1 VCACLAAAAA
11 VPVVAVTRSR
21 LVVSW
26 YGSARLPSRALGELT
41 QRIRD
46 TDDPRELLAA
56 AADVAAAAVHSPGA
70 SITLGVD
77 EPDSGPE
84 DVVVPL
90 LVCGQR
96 VGTLLV
102 HPRGPGW
109 PLERRDRDVLATL
122 AVPIALVSHAVGLA
136 VDREH
141 ARRDAERARRL
152 ERERIL
158 ADLHDGLGPMLA
170 GLGMGVAG
178 VQRSTPAADPAS
190 QAALHDLSD
199 GLAEARTELRRIVT
213 GLAPGHLARA
223 DLADSL
229 SHLVGQLQSSV
240 PTSTPSID
248 LHVDLSRPVDTK
260 VAVTA
265 YRTVA
270 EALANVLRH
279 ARATTCSVGVR
290 GTDDACLEITVQDD
304 GVGLPTGPGTSSGI
318 GLVSLRRRAESLG
331 GRMEVSP
338 GAAGGTVLVMVLP
351 TTDTP

>member
-1 VCACLAAAAA
+1 
-11 VPVVAVTRSR
+11 
-21 LVVSW
+21 
-26 YGSARLPSRALGELT
+26 
-41 QRIRD
+41 
-46 TDDPRELLAA
+46 
-56 AADVAAAAVHSPGA
+56 
-70 SITLGVD
+70 
-77 EPDSGPE
+77 
-84 DVVVPL
+84 
-90 LVCGQR
+90 
-96 VGTLLV
+96 
-102 HPRGPGW
+102 
-109 PLERRDRDVLATL
+109 
-122 AVPIALVSHAVGLA
+122 
-136 VDREH
+136 
-141 ARRDAERARRL
+141 
-152 ERERIL
+152 
-158 ADLHDGLGPMLA
+158 
-170 GLGMGVAG
+170 
-178 VQRSTPAADPAS
+178 
-190 QAALHDLSD
+190 
-199 GLAEARTELRRIVT
+199 
-213 GLAPGHLARA
+213 
-223 DLADSL
+223 
-229 SHLVGQLQSSV
+229 VGQLQSSV